1 MQRTIKLET
10 HFLAPPYKIVDE
22 IKAYG
27 DQQDRSTN
35 VKADHTHWHVH
46 QDNKFNIL
54 TDYIHENYPKHTID
68 ELWGCAYKQGDFT
81 QAHNHYGFDRAFVW
95 FVDTSPTCSPLI
107 FPDPEHPWMPDIH
120 VITPQNGLLV
130 VFGGCELHYVP
141 PQVNNYERVVMS
153 GNLRAYNAD
162 IEAVEPFTTD
172 LGIQNMIDKINNE
185 GS

>member
-46 QDNKFNIL
+46 KDNKFNIL

>member
-10 HFLAPPYKIVDE
+10 HYLAPPYKIVDE

-46 QDNKFNIL
+46 KDNKFNIL

-95 FVDTSPTCSPLI
+95 FVDTCSHCSPLV
-107 FPDPEHPWMPDIH
+107 FPDPEHPWMPPLTVHKALRGNLIVFDAHDI
-120 VITPQNGLLV
+120 
-130 VFGGCELHYVP
+130 HYVP
-141 PQVNNYERVVMS
+141 PQSCNCERVVVS
-153 GNLRAYNAD
+153 GN
-162 IEAVEPFTTD
+162 
-172 LGIQNMIDKINNE
+172 MSINNE
-185 GS
+185 GDYSNETQPWD